1 MSRSI
6 AVILLTLVL
15 GVGLPASAHDG
26 TAQGAS
32 PAALSGLP
40 VDHASVTVNPEA
52 GSAQTI
58 EATQGRQLILTIFGA
73 GAGVLHLHGY
83 DIEIPAAAGEPAI
96 LTFDAVHAGRF
107 PVSMHVTDLLLGDI
121 EKPLLYIEVRAP

>member
-58 EATQGRQLILTIFGA
+58 EATQGRQLILTLFGA
-73 GAGVLHLHGY
+73 GAGVLHLHG
-83 DIEIPAAAGEPAI
+83 
-96 LTFDAVHAGRF
+96 
-107 PVSMHVTDLLLGDI
+107 
-121 EKPLLYIEVRAP
+121 